1 MPPARKVDPVAITGL
16 ERWWGFTAISFSEN
30 PVSCHAYYSKTVN
43 PVTQEKT
50 YGCKAVNPIPTLWP
64 GFPEAVAFD
73 PKGVGCGQAVSCN
86 VCWTWSKWWWDPSG
100 WLCFTLENH
109 NTCIY
114 IYIQYIIHHYPLYSW
129 TNKIL
134 NSAYMAIVCLRHQA
148 VDMMLFPCQPG
159 LSLT

>member
-1 MPPARKVDPVAITGL
+1 MLLVGSSATNVIGSASPDPDNSPKRRQLLRIFSQCHQQ
-16 ERWWGFTAISFSEN
+16 ERLIQLRSQAWTNSFSEN

-43 PVTQEKT
+43 PVTQGKT

-73 PKGVGCGQAVSCN
+73 PKGIGRGQAVSCN

-109 NTCIY
+109 NVY
-114 IYIQYIIHHYPLYSW
+114 IYNVYRYYS
-129 TNKIL
+129 KV
-134 NSAYMAIVCLRHQA
+134 SV
-148 VDMMLFPCQPG
+148 V
-159 LSLT
+159 